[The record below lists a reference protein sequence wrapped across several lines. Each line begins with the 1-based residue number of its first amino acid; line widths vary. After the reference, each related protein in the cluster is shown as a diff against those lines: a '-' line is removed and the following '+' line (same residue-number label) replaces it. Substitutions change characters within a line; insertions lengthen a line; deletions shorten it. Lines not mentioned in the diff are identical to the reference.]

1 MWSLCLEIGVDG
13 ETPPTVC
20 GQSCLA
26 KVESII
32 AAFALSREAD
42 RLRAQMFANFRL
54 SVSVAFALGE
64 NASQPF
70 AEAQR

>member
-1 MWSLCLEIGVDG
+1 
-13 ETPPTVC
+13 
-20 GQSCLA
+20 
-26 KVESII
+26 
-32 AAFALSREAD
+32 
-42 RLRAQMFANFRL
+42 MFANFRL